1 MKINLK
7 KILSVILFI
16 ILFFFILGDGSKNNN
31 TPDIIGDD
39 VNDLVETV
47 FTATL

>member
-7 KILSVILFI
+7 KILSAILFV

-39 VNDLVETV
+39 VNELVEDMHAALT
-47 FTATL
+47 